1 MRRLLRVT
9 LFALVAI
16 AVTASPVYAQT
27 VRIRGVGFSL
37 SLLEADGTVKF
48 VDLDSEDVTVIL
60 LATGKAEVTCPD
72 NHEVHLVPVETT
84 GTQFLSHESFNHKG
98 DSPFHVE
105 ASEPTLLE
113 EVHCDDNGHD
123 DDERDDSEDVEHD
136 LEIGFVFWNS
146 STIQVVKGDVTET
159 VGLSIDDEPEHE
171 VLAENNYKCKTNEK
185 AHRIKCRKDGHDD

>member
-27 VRIRGVGFSL
+27 VRIRGVSFSL

-113 EVHCDDNGHD
+113 EVHCDD
-123 DDERDDSEDVEHD
+123 DERDDSEDVEHD

>member
-1 MRRLLRVT
+1 MRRILRVT

-16 AVTASPVYAQT
+16 AVTASPVYAQN
-27 VRIRGVGFSL
+27 VRIRGVSFSL
-37 SLLEADGTVKF
+37 SLLEADGTVQF
-48 VDLDSEDVTVIL
+48 FHLDPEDVTVIL

-72 NHEVHLVPVETT
+72 DHEAHLVPVETT
-84 GTQFLSHESFNHKG
+84 GTQFLSHESFNDKG
-98 DSPFHVE
+98 ASPFHVE

-113 EVHCDDNGHD
+113 EVHCD

-146 STIQVVKGDVTET
+146 STIQVVRGDVTET

>member
-1 MRRLLRVT
+1 MRRILRVT

-16 AVTASPVYAQT
+16 AVTASPVYAQN
-27 VRIRGVGFSL
+27 VRIRGVSFSL
-37 SLLEADGTVKF
+37 SLLEADGTVQF
-48 VDLDSEDVTVIL
+48 FHLDPEDVTVIL

-105 ASEPTLLE
+105 ASAPTLLE
-113 EVHCDDNGHD
+113 EVHCD

-146 STIQVVKGDVTET
+146 STIQVVRGDVTET

>member
-1 MRRLLRVT
+1 MRRILRVT

-16 AVTASPVYAQT
+16 AVTASPVYAQN
-27 VRIRGVGFSL
+27 VRVRGVSFSL
-37 SLLEADGTVKF
+37 SLLEADGTVQF
-48 VDLDSEDVTVIL
+48 FHLDPEDVTVIL

-72 NHEVHLVPVETT
+72 NHEAHLVPVETT

-98 DSPFHVE
+98 ASPFHVE

-113 EVHCDDNGHD
+113 EVPCD
-123 DDERDDSEDVEHD
+123 DDEDDDSEDVEHD

-146 STIQVVKGDVTET
+146 STIQVVRGDVTET

-171 VLAENNYKCKTNEK
+171 VLAENNYQCKTNEK
-185 AHRIKCRKDGHDD
+185 AHRIKCRKDGHDDDD

>member
-16 AVTASPVYAQT
+16 AVTASPVYAQN
-27 VRIRGVGFSL
+27 VRIRGVSFSL
-37 SLLEADGTVKF
+37 SLLEADGTIQF
-48 VDLDSEDVTVIL
+48 FHLDPEDVTVVL

-72 NHEVHLVPVETT
+72 NDEAHLVPVETT
-84 GTQFLSHESFNHKG
+84 GTQFLSQASFNDKG
-98 DSPFHVE
+98 SSPFHVE

-113 EVHCDDNGHD
+113 EVPCDDD
-123 DDERDDSEDVEHD
+123 DDGEDSEHE

-146 STIQVVKGDVTET
+146 STIQVVSGDVTET
-159 VGLSIDDEPEHE
+159 VDDEPEQE
-171 VLAENNYKCKTNEK
+171 VLAETDYQCKTNEK